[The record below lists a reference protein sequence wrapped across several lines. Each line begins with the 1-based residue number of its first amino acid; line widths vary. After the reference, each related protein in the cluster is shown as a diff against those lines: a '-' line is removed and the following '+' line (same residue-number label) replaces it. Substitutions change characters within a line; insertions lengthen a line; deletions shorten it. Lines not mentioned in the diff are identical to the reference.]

1 MSETIPPV
9 ESAPMVGAEP
19 PARRPSVLRRVFT
32 RPSVIVASSVFA
44 AVVLLA
50 VLSPWI
56 LPDPAAI
63 DGDHRLQPPQSGL
76 WFGGDNFGR
85 DVLARVVAG
94 ARSSLLVGV
103 LTAVLAVL
111 VGTSIALL
119 SSMFRRVDLILM
131 RIVDGIMAFPVIV
144 LALSMLAIL
153 GPGLKTIIVCLV
165 IVMSPGVTRVVRS
178 TALVVAELPM
188 IESARVLGASNL
200 RILVKYILPSCVTP
214 ILIQSGI
221 IFTVAII
228 IESGLSFIGAGLP
241 PDVPSW
247 GDSLATSRNYLD
259 TAWWLW
265 VFPGAALV
273 IVVFAVNTIIDAMR
287 DAFDPRN
294 AER

>member
-1 MSETIPPV
+1 MSETKPSA
-9 ESAPMVGAEP
+9 ESAPAAEP
-19 PARRPSVLRRVFT
+19 ASSDRKPSVLRKVFR
-32 RPSVIVASSVFA
+32 RPSVIVASSVLA
-44 AVVLLA
+44 AVILLA
-50 VLSPWI
+50 LASPWI

-63 DGDHRLQPPQSGL
+63 IGEHRLQPPQKGL

-85 DVLARVVAG
+85 DVLSRVLAG

-103 LTAVLAVL
+103 LTAVAAVF

-153 GPGLKTIIVCLV
+153 GPGLKTIIICLV

-200 RILVKYILPSCVTP
+200 RILTKYILPSCVTP

-265 VFPGAALV
+265 VFPGLALV
-273 IVVFAVNTIIDAMR
+273 TVVFAVNTVIDAMR

>member
-1 MSETIPPV
+1 MTKSDSAMDSAQSV
-9 ESAPMVGAEP
+9 ELTDS
-19 PARRPSVLRRVFT
+19 ARRPSVLQQIAK
-32 RPSVIVASSVFA
+32 RPSVIAAA
-44 AVVLLA
+44 AVLA
-50 VLSPWI
+50 IIVMLALAAPWI
-56 LPDPAAI
+56 LADPAAI
-63 DGDHRLQPPQSGL
+63 DGANRLQPPRSGL

-94 ARSSLLVGV
+94 ARSSLLVGAI
-103 LTAVLAVL
+103 TALLAVGI
-111 VGTSIALL
+111 GTTIALL
-119 SSMFRRVDLILM
+119 SSMFRRVDLLLM
-131 RIVDGIMAFPVIV
+131 RLIDGIMAFPVIV

-153 GPGLKTIIVCLV
+153 GPGLQTIIVCLV

-188 IESARVLGASNL
+188 IESARVLGASHL
-200 RILVKYILPSCVTP
+200 RILFKYILPSCVTP

-265 VFPGAALV
+265 VFPGMALV
-273 IVVFAVNTIIDAMR
+273 TVVFAVNTIIDAMR

-294 AER
+294 AGR